1 MEVVTGFLS
10 DKGEIAG
17 LHVELNV
24 EELRR
29 EAETLGA
36 EKGENALPSVPDQV
50 FSEV

>member
-10 DKGEIAG
+10 DREIAG

-24 EELRR
+24 EEPRR